1 MSRLFR
7 SLQAKYMLII
17 FVGLVLIQFTYI
29 TLSLVLTIGI
39 NFRREA
45 ADGMPSAQQIE
56 KDWHEAAGSLT
67 EVTRES
73 VLELFREWKTRYPE
87 ASMFWVDEQG
97 DLAVEL
103 DASES
108 LPTSWSASYTA
119 AFIKE
124 RYGGDPFTVIAFA
137 GDEGGS
143 GFVVFEIDRRFF
155 LSDYALLYEEYA
167 EWIFAALILIILLF
181 ILISYMF
188 FRGIRKRLVQLQ
200 EAMSIRDVDGLPVPI
215 DVRKQDEI
223 GQLEQSF
230 NEMIEELKESKRRE
244 QEEEQLRRELIANL
258 SHDLRTP
265 LTKIRAQAFT
275 INKENLSAEGRR
287 AIEAM
292 ESSVVSMDRLI
303 DNLMAYTLLMANKY
317 QYAPRSTDV
326 LRFVR
331 EHLATW
337 YPLFEREGFE
347 VDVDLAPLRVSH
359 WEIDPIWMGR
369 VLDNLFQNVL
379 RHAKQGRFVRVST
392 ETTSAYDALVI
403 ADRGPGMGSG
413 SSEEKGAGIGLSIVD
428 RMLLGMNL
436 HWDVHSD
443 VSGTVVQ
450 IKRIYDL
457 DDLPPASRSH

>member
-56 KDWHEAAGSLT
+56 KDWHEAAGRLT

-97 DLAVEL
+97 DLAAEL

-155 LSDYALLYEEYA
+155 LSDYALL
-167 EWIFAALILIILLF
+167 
-181 ILISYMF
+181 
-188 FRGIRKRLVQLQ
+188 
-200 EAMSIRDVDGLPVPI
+200 
-215 DVRKQDEI
+215 
-223 GQLEQSF
+223 
-230 NEMIEELKESKRRE
+230 
-244 QEEEQLRRELIANL
+244 
-258 SHDLRTP
+258 
-265 LTKIRAQAFT
+265 
-275 INKENLSAEGRR
+275 
-287 AIEAM
+287 
-292 ESSVVSMDRLI
+292 
-303 DNLMAYTLLMANKY
+303 
-317 QYAPRSTDV
+317 
-326 LRFVR
+326 
-331 EHLATW
+331 
-337 YPLFEREGFE
+337 
-347 VDVDLAPLRVSH
+347 
-359 WEIDPIWMGR
+359 
-369 VLDNLFQNVL
+369 
-379 RHAKQGRFVRVST
+379 
-392 ETTSAYDALVI
+392 
-403 ADRGPGMGSG
+403 
-413 SSEEKGAGIGLSIVD
+413 
-428 RMLLGMNL
+428 
-436 HWDVHSD
+436 
-443 VSGTVVQ
+443 
-450 IKRIYDL
+450 
-457 DDLPPASRSH
+457 